1 MAGEVRYPQPTEA
14 PAMQRLGA
22 ATRQVWPKLKGWQQ
36 DLILRQM
43 AELSDPRTSPS
54 QRSAIEAFISR
65 YQRAY

>member
-1 MAGEVRYPQPTEA
+1 
-14 PAMQRLGA
+14 MQRLGA